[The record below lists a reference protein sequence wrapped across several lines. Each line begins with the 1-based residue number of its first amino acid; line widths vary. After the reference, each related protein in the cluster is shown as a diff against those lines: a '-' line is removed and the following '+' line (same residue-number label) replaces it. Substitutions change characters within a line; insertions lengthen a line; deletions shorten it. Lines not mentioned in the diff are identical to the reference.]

1 MNQQE
6 LYELQARASAVKP
19 ASDMRLGRREAAL
32 LDWISAS
39 VLGSGLISSM
49 RLAELS
55 IGDGQLSRAL
65 ARAIPE
71 ARIDCVDI
79 SPGRLAHAR
88 QMALDE
94 SPEVFDRM
102 RFLQLNLDTEFDRLE
117 RGRYDTVVAIDVL
130 EHVFD
135 AFGFVRNCREL
146 LKPDGWLFIRVPN
159 LCYIKR
165 RVAVFAGNLPVT
177 SSWFETPGSYRSWKE
192 RHGWDG
198 GHLHF
203 FTVAALRWLL
213 EDEGFECHAW
223 RDVGAPAEAV
233 RKLWPGMLF
242 GNIAVAARKPNHP
255 ANAIAG

>member
-1 MNQQE
+1 MNQEE
-6 LYELQARASAVKP
+6 LYEMQARVSAVKP
-19 ASDMRLGRREAAL
+19 APDLRLGRREAAL

-39 VLGSGLISSM
+39 VLGSARISRM
-49 RLAELS
+49 HFAELS

-65 ARAIPE
+65 ARTIPG

-79 SPGRLAHAR
+79 SPSRLAYSR

-94 SPEVFDRM
+94 SAAMADRM
-102 RFLQLNLDTEFDRLE
+102 RFLELNLDTEFDRLE
-117 RGRYDTVVAIDVL
+117 RGRYDAVVAIDVL

-165 RVAVFAGNLPVT
+165 RFAVFAGNLPVT
-177 SSWFETPGSYRSWKE
+177 SSWFDTPGSYRSWKE

-203 FTVAALRWLL
+203 FTVATLRWLL
-213 EDEGFECHAW
+213 EDEGFQCDAW

-242 GNIAVAARKPNHP
+242 GNIAVAARKLNHP